1 MSSPRRYEMSHEV
14 AFSRAQA
21 WELLAQTDRLNRHIG
36 LAPVFYQEPAT
47 DEFGIYRPASAR
59 FAGLLMVWREYL
71 FHWEQHERY
80 TVVRRYATG
89 PIASF
94 EGGLELEELES
105 NRTRLIFWSRMGPRG
120 GAGRLLVPLIAR
132 RFLRRSIGYCQSA
145 FIEGRPAPLPHAPP
159 PRPREWNRGALESG
173 IARLRQMPIRDD
185 YALELGNFIR
195 MAGEDEVAAMRPFE
209 WADEHD
215 FDRHE
220 ALRLCLY
227 AVRTGLFN
235 LRWAMMCPNCRVSKS
250 EVSSLSEIDETVHC
264 DLCGV
269 NYDLNFDRYVEL
281 RFSVHPSVRAASS
294 DVYCVGGPFRSPHV
308 VEQRT
313 IEAGQCHHFQLPAD
327 LPLRLRV
334 IGLNHGI
341 DVDDTDAGG
350 CFVLSDEGW
359 IKQDVLMDEMS
370 SAPSVRLCAANKT
383 ARPLA
388 IALEKRAWDEKAVT
402 AAYVTRLQEFR
413 NLFSSEVLARGRQI
427 AVENVTLF
435 FSDLSN
441 STSLY
446 EEIGDAPAFSRVGSH
461 FEFLIK
467 NIEAGGGA
475 VVKTMGDAVMA
486 VFHRPADAVAT
497 AIRVQQQFR
506 YFAETLNERGD
517 MTLKIGLHCGP
528 ALAVNS
534 NERLDY
540 FGSTVNLAAR
550 AVGVAGGGDI
560 ILTSEVWKADGV
572 EELVEAQNLHPHHFQ
587 TRLRGIEAS
596 RALVRLKRAS
606 EHGDNFEP

>member
-14 AFSRAQA
+14 AFSRAQV

-47 DEFGIYRPASAR
+47 DEFGIYRPASAK
-59 FAGLLMVWREYL
+59 FNGLKMQWREYL

-94 EGGLELEELES
+94 EGGLELEELGA

-250 EVSSLSEIDETVHC
+250 EVSTLAQVGEKVHC

-269 NYDLNFDRYVEL
+269 NYELNFDRYVEL
-281 RFSVHPSVRAASS
+281 RFSVHPGVRTASS
-294 DVYCVGGPFRSPHV
+294 DIYCAGGPFRSPHV
-308 VEQRT
+308 VEQLT
-313 IEAGQCHHFQLPAD
+313 VEAGGAHPFHITTDVA
-327 LPLRLRV
+327 LRLRA
-334 IGLNHGI
+334 IGLNRSI
-341 DVDDTDAGG
+341 DVEPSDAGG
-350 CFVLSDEGW
+350 CFLLSDKGW
-359 IKQDVLMDEMS
+359 ERHSPAHGETHGASRKQG
-370 SAPSVRLCAANKT
+370 ACLCAVNQT

-388 IALEKRAWDEKAVT
+388 IVLEKRNWDDKAVT
-402 AAYVTRLQEFR
+402 AARVTALQEFR
-413 NLFSSEVLARGRQI
+413 DLFSSEVLAPNRQV

-441 STSLY
+441 STALY
-446 EEIGDAPAFSRVGSH
+446 EKIGDAPAYGRVGSH
-461 FEFLIK
+461 FEFLTQ
-467 NIEAGGGA
+467 NILEGGGA

-486 VFHRPADAVAT
+486 VFNQPEDAVKT
-497 AIRVQQQFR
+497 ALRVQREFR
-506 YFAETLNERGD
+506 YFSETLSKNGD
-517 MTLKIGLHCGP
+517 IALKIGLHCGP
-528 ALAVNS
+528 VLAVNS
-534 NERLDY
+534 NDRLDY
-540 FGSTVNLAAR
+540 FGRTANVAAR
-550 AVGVAGGGDI
+550 AVGTSNGGDV
-560 ILTSEVWKADGV
+560 ILTGDVWNSDAV
-572 EELVEAQNLHPHHFQ
+572 RELVAKQNIRPLHFQ
-587 TRLRGIEAS
+587 TTLRGVEGS
-596 RALVRLKRAS
+596 RELVRLKA
-606 EHGDNFEP
+606 